1 MLGKPESPPPGHDRP
16 RDTER
21 RHRDLCPG
29 KRRQKFSVTVNIAV
43 SVEAAA
49 TEPGALEFTGVEVD
63 IRLVS
68 QFGEVAGF
76 TNSLAQRARRPPC
89 SGTIIA
95 VGSRGGAS
103 PEIE

>member
-1 MLGKPESPPPGHDRP
+1 MTFVRVLLLRPVTSIGHYDRRAERRHKFERFGIRRSMLGKPESPPPGHDRP

-49 TEPGALEFTGVEVD
+49 TEPGALEFTGVE
-63 IRLVS
+63 S
-68 QFGEVAGF
+68 TSAW
-76 TNSLAQRARRPPC
+76 
-89 SGTIIA
+89 
-95 VGSRGGAS
+95 
-103 PEIE
+103 